1 MRPMVIRFAAGAI
14 LAAALVSAPAR
25 AQEKEGQAPP
35 APSQEMQAMME
46 AYAKAAQPGPGHAFL
61 AQLVGTFKATV
72 KSWMGPGEPEVSEG
86 ISENTMIFGGRYLH
100 QKFTGSVM
108 GQTFEGLGLTGFDNT
123 FQKFTGLWIDSMSTG
138 MMTSEAS
145 LDATGKVLNSVETY
159 PDPLTGK
166 VKRTRS
172 VLKIVDADTHVMEMY
187 DVGPDGK
194 EFRMMEITYRRK

>member
-1 MRPMVIRFAAGAI
+1 MRPMFTRLAAASI
-14 LAAALVSAPAR
+14 LAAALFSPPFR
-25 AQEKEGQAPP
+25 AQEKEGQAKP
-35 APSQEMQAMME
+35 APSQDMQAMME

-61 AQLVGTFKATV
+61 AQLAGTFKATV
-72 KSWMGPGEPEVSEG
+72 KAWMGPGEPEVSEG
-86 ISENTMIFGGRYLH
+86 VSENTMILGGRYLH
-100 QKFTGSVM
+100 QKYTGTIT

-123 FQKFTGLWIDSMSTG
+123 LQKFTGLWIDSMSTG

-145 LDATGKVLNSVETY
+145 LDATGKVLNSVEAY

-187 DVGPDGK
+187 DSGPDGK